1 MQRSLLL
8 LIAASVAAIGAAAF
22 VVSLIG
28 IPWMPKVGSEQGERI
43 DTVYLLASVI
53 SLVIFAIVAAASIYA
68 IFKFRAKPDD
78 EEDGKPIHGHTG
90 LEVVW
95 TLIPTLLVTGIA
107 VWSGVV
113 VVQNDRLP
121 KDHMV
126 VEVTAAQFAWSFKY
140 PDLNITTGEL
150 VLPVDEPVELQMQSN
165 DVIHSFWVPEW
176 RQKQDVVPGII
187 TTYRITPNRE
197 GTFAVVCTELCGLGH
212 AVMRA
217 QTRVLPQAE
226 YDQWVADQKAAV
238 AGGGD
243 NLGKATFVNNGCGS
257 CHVLADA
264 NGTGTTGPNLD
275 EALAGTT
282 ADFVRE
288 SIVDPSAEVT
298 EGYPDNVMPKT
309 YDTLSQDELDA
320 LVDYL
325 VKTTS
330 G

>member
-1 MQRSLLL
+1 MRKKSIIQL
-8 LIAASVAAIGAAAF
+8 LILAVGIGAASF

-90 LEVVW
+90 LEIVW

-126 VEVTAAQFAWSFKY
+126 IEVTGAQFAWAFKY

-150 VLPVDEPVELQMQSN
+150 VLPVDRPVELQLRSN

-176 RQKQDVVPGII
+176 RQKQDAVPGIT

-226 YDQWVADQKAAV
+226 YDQWVADQQAAV
-238 AGGGD
+238 DGGGD
-243 NLGKATFVNNGCGS
+243 NLGKAAFVNNGCGS

-264 NGTGTTGPNLD
+264 NGNGAVGPNLD
-275 EALAGTT
+275 ETLAGQT
-282 ADFVRE
+282 ADAVRE
-288 SIVDPSAEVT
+288 SIVDPSAVIAA
-298 EGYPDNVMPKT
+298 GYQDNVMPKT